1 MLRLPGSHGRLR
13 SRIYALAMVN
23 GESVTD
29 EGEILIT
36 VNVDAPTIGRIENEP
51 DFDPD
56 YWVKLAPAGSDDLA
70 VVKAASTGAK
80 A

>member
-1 MLRLPGSHGRLR
+1 MLRLPGSQGRLR
-13 SRIYALAMVN
+13 SRIYALATVN

-29 EGEILIT
+29 DGEILIT

-51 DFDPD
+51 DFNPD
-56 YWVKLAPAGSDDLA
+56 YWVELGPAGSNDVVA
-70 VVKAASTGAK
+70 VKVASTGAK

>member
-1 MLRLPGSHGRLR
+1 MLRLPGSQGRLR
-13 SRIYALAMVN
+13 SRIYALATVN

-29 EGEILIT
+29 DGEILIT

-51 DFDPD
+51 DFNPD
-56 YWVKLAPAGSDDLA
+56 YWVELGPAGSNDVAA
-70 VVKAASTGAK
+70 VKVASTGAK